1 MMYSNYLCYKCVIFM
16 YVYLGIC
23 KLVILRLYYFL
34 FEDILIYVNSNIMY
48 IKY

>member
-1 MMYSNYLCYKCVIFM
+1 MCNF
-16 YVYLGIC
+16 YVCILFYLGIC